1 MVLFAIEEKKIETEL
16 DLREFYRNH
25 FRNLQIM
32 VIVMKLAPSKI
43 RFMHDRITSKF
54 SNRATLNDTIN
65 RIESGS
71 MNVYDLPKI
80 RVVRRNG
87 FYYAFDNRRLYVY
100 RVLEHRGMLDKVKV
114 KLAPLSKFKR
124 SYFTTK
130 NNGQSI
136 RLTRGVTLTHSHA
149 TSPPSSPET

>member
-1 MVLFAIEEKKIETEL
+1 MVRILE
-16 DLREFYRNH
+16 
-25 FRNLQIM
+25 
-32 VIVMKLAPSKI
+32 LAPSKI
-43 RFMHDRITSKF
+43 RFMHDRIKDRF
-54 SNRATLNDTIN
+54 SNGVTLYDTIN
-65 RIESGS
+65 SIESGS

-100 RVLEHRGMLDKVKV
+100 RVLEHRGKLDKVKV
-114 KLAPLSKFKR
+114 KLAPLSKFKP